1 MHFKKKLWYF
11 LSILSTLLLVVLPIS
26 GCNSSFN
33 VESTTETRTY
43 TSTITNNS
51 DKNTSD
57 TSQSDNSSTASSKK
71 KQIDETDDYLN
82 KNGSYTSKEDV
93 TNYLIQYRQLPTNFI
108 TKKEA
113 KNDDD
118 VVTVT
123 WMTSRPVD
131 GEIDQVMHEIADQYS
146 KEKGGK
152 WKIEFETTAD
162 RPSYLQ
168 KLKTLIAGG
177 NMPDIID
184 IDADPYCQELVDAGM
199 LVDVKQFLKDNDRYD
214 DFYPIALKYQEFTD
228 GSMYT
233 LPLEY
238 HVEMTWYN
246 KEIFEQYNLT
256 PPTTMDEWLNVC
268 KTLKDNGITPISVDG
283 VDRWPVQRY
292 LAMLPF
298 RETGNDFIINLRDGK
313 EKMDS
318 ETGREAA
325 EFMKE
330 MGQYF
335 NDGFAAT
342 DYATAQSMFLDG
354 KSAMYYIGDW
364 EIGAMQDAYKQGK
377 IDYFYLPTIEGAKTQ
392 PNEFCINSGIGMAFN
407 AETFDEKTKDFILYV
422 IDNYGKLYAGKQQMS
437 PIKTDLPDDVEYS
450 DLYLKIQE
458 DMQSTGENFLKPW
471 DTYLDSNT
479 NTVMQ
484 DNLLLLASG
493 DLSVD
498 DFCKLVDDS
507 IAEYTK

>member
-1 MHFKKKLWYF
+1 L
-11 LSILSTLLLVVLPIS
+11 
-26 GCNSSFN
+26 
-33 VESTTETRTY
+33 
-43 TSTITNNS
+43 
-51 DKNTSD
+51 
-57 TSQSDNSSTASSKK
+57 
-71 KQIDETDDYLN
+71 
-82 KNGSYTSKEDV
+82 
-93 TNYLIQYRQLPTNFI
+93 
-108 TKKEA
+108 
-113 KNDDD
+113 
-118 VVTVT
+118 
-123 WMTSRPVD
+123 
-131 GEIDQVMHEIADQYS
+131 
-146 KEKGGK
+146 
-152 WKIEFETTAD
+152 
-162 RPSYLQ
+162 
-168 KLKTLIAGG
+168 
-177 NMPDIID
+177 PDIID

>member
-1 MHFKKKLWYF
+1 MKKRMM
-11 LSILSTLLLVVLPIS
+11 SILLLATMVTGLIA
-26 GCNSSFN
+26 GC
-33 VESTTETRTY
+33 
-43 TSTITNNS
+43 
-51 DKNTSD
+51 
-57 TSQSDNSSTASSKK
+57 
-71 KQIDETDDYLN
+71 
-82 KNGSYTSKEDV
+82 GS
-93 TNYLIQYRQLPTNFI
+93 

-113 KNDDD
+113 KNDDDD

-364 EIGAMQDAYKQGK
+364 EIGAMQDAYEQGK

-392 PNEFCINSGIGMAFN
+392 PNEFCINFGIGMAFN

>member
-1 MHFKKKLWYF
+1 MKKRMM
-11 LSILSTLLLVVLPIS
+11 SILLLATMVTGLIA
-26 GCNSSFN
+26 GC
-33 VESTTETRTY
+33 
-43 TSTITNNS
+43 
-51 DKNTSD
+51 
-57 TSQSDNSSTASSKK
+57 
-71 KQIDETDDYLN
+71 
-82 KNGSYTSKEDV
+82 GS
-93 TNYLIQYRQLPTNFI
+93 

-422 IDNYGKLYAGKQQMS
+422 IDNYDKLYMS
-437 PIKTDLPDDVEYS
+437 
-450 DLYLKIQE
+450 
-458 DMQSTGENFLKPW
+458 F
-471 DTYLDSNT
+471 
-479 NTVMQ
+479 
-484 DNLLLLASG
+484 
-493 DLSVD
+493 
-498 DFCKLVDDS
+498 
-507 IAEYTK
+507 

>member
-1 MHFKKKLWYF
+1 MKKRMM
-11 LSILSTLLLVVLPIS
+11 SILLLATMVTGLIA
-26 GCNSSFN
+26 GC
-33 VESTTETRTY
+33 
-43 TSTITNNS
+43 
-51 DKNTSD
+51 
-57 TSQSDNSSTASSKK
+57 
-71 KQIDETDDYLN
+71 
-82 KNGSYTSKEDV
+82 GS
-93 TNYLIQYRQLPTNFI
+93 

-113 KNDDD
+113 KNDDDD

-364 EIGAMQDAYKQGK
+364 EIGAMQDAYEQGK

-422 IDNYGKLYAGKQQMS
+422 IE
-437 PIKTDLPDDVEYS
+437 TDLPDDVEYS

>member
-1 MHFKKKLWYF
+1 MKKKVLVSMAV
-11 LSILSTLLLVVLPIS
+11 LSAVCAM
-26 GCNSSFN
+26 G
-33 VESTTETRTY
+33 
-43 TSTITNNS
+43 
-51 DKNTSD
+51 
-57 TSQSDNSSTASSKK
+57 A
-71 KQIDETDDYLN
+71 
-82 KNGSYTSKEDV
+82 GSMVSMADEDV
-93 TNYLIQYRQLPTNFI
+93 T
-108 TKKEA
+108 K
-113 KNDDD
+113 
-118 VVTVT
+118 VT
-123 WMTSRPVD
+123 WFASRPVD
-131 GEIDQVMHEIADQYS
+131 GPIDKTIRQLAKDYS
-146 KEKGGK
+146 DAHDGTWEL
-152 WKIEFETTAD
+152 EVVTEAD
-162 RPSYLQ
+162 RPSYLE

-184 IDADPYCQELVDAGM
+184 IDATPYCQELVDAGM

-364 EIGAMQDAYKQGK
+364 EIGAMQDAYEQGK
-377 IDYFYLPTIEGAKTQ
+377 IDYFYLPTTEGAKTQ